1 MAIKTKP
8 VLSNFG
14 EGETPIYRLAV
25 QGANAVSS
33 TAFMSKLAEKIKV
46 GSSQLSAYADAFCA
60 VLLEELL
67 QNKAVDGGFFY
78 ARLNVKGSISSL
90 GEPLTKE
97 KNPVVI
103 SIWFKGE
110 LAEKVKE
117 IEVELDANSVAAVL
131 YEIMQDN
138 ASGLNRIENATDTI
152 VINGSYIALDAA
164 QTDTGVWLLDA
175 SSGAIV
181 KQARIINSDV
191 NTIRCVFD
199 ELPTTGQYRLMVATR
214 NAENADDYI
223 VTRLYRLVQVVNG

>member
-1 MAIKTKP
+1 MAIKGKP
-8 VLSNFG
+8 VLINFG
-14 EGETPIYRLAV
+14 EGETPGYRIV
-25 QGANAVSS
+25 PKDITPVS
-33 TAFMSKLAEKIKV
+33 AAEFQSKLADKIKLDAA
-46 GSSQLSAYADAFCA
+46 QLAAYASGFCI

-90 GEPLTKE
+90 DEPLTKE

-103 SIWFKGE
+103 SVWFKGE

-117 IEVELDANSVAAVL
+117 IEVEIDANTVAAVL
-131 YEIMQDN
+131 YEIMQEN
-138 ASGLNRIENATDTI
+138 ASGLNRIENATDEI

-164 QTDTGVWLLDA
+164 QPDTGVWILDA
-175 SSGAIV
+175 SSGTIV
-181 KQARIINSDV
+181 KQARIIYSDV

-199 ELPTTGQYRLMVATR
+199 ELPATGQYRLMVATR
-214 NAENADDYI
+214 NAQNADDYI